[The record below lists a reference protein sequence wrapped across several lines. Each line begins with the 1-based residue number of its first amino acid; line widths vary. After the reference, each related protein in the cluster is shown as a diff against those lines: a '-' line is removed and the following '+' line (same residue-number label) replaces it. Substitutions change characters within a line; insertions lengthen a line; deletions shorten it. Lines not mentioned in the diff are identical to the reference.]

1 MTILLPLGWIELS
14 DKNDSLIVSY
24 QKTYPD
30 GLDVVL
36 TIEYR
41 NEMYELWSLAEH
53 RCSGPAKNMDSVH
66 SDLNLALKAALAE
79 MVEWDNN
86 D

>member
-1 MTILLPLGWIELS
+1 MAIVLPLGWIELS
-14 DKNDSLIVSY
+14 DKNDTSMVSY

-41 NEMYELWSLAEH
+41 NEMYELWSLSEH
-53 RCSGPAKNMDSVH
+53 RCSGPEKHMDSTHTDVK
-66 SDLNLALKAALAE
+66 SALKAALDE
-79 MVEWDNN
+79 MVEWDN

>member
-1 MTILLPLGWIELS
+1 MTIVLPLGWIELS
-14 DKNDSLIVSY
+14 DKNDTLMVSY

-53 RCSGPAKNMDSVH
+53 RCSGPEKNMDSVH
-66 SDLNLALKAALAE
+66 SDLKSALKAVLYE
-79 MVEWDNN
+79 MVGWDSE
-86 D
+86 